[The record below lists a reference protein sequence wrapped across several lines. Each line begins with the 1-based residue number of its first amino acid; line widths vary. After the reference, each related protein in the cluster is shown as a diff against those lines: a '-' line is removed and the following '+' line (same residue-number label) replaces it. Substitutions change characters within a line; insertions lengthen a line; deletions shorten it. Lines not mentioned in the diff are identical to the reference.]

1 MAYLWLLAG
10 FVLLVKGADFFVDG
24 AAGVARRFHVPSVI
38 IGLTIVAL
46 GTSLPEAAVSITAS
60 VTGSNAL
67 AISNV
72 IGSNIFNTLVV
83 VGASALITPF
93 LIQRSVIKR
102 DLTFNIFCTVLLF
115 CYIMTGEINRWMG
128 IGFLILLM
136 AYLYVLIRDA
146 MKNPAEKE
154 EEEDQKEPW
163 KLAAFLILGGA
174 AIMIGGDVTVDS
186 AKTIAAQLGM
196 SENLIGLT
204 VVSIGTSLPELV
216 TSITAARKGES
227 GLSIGNAIG
236 SNILNILFILGLSS
250 AISPLTANFF
260 NLIDTGILIAV
271 AILMF
276 VLAWSSPKMTRSKG
290 LFMIALYACFMVY
303 TILR

>member
-1 MAYLWLLAG
+1 
-10 FVLLVKGADFFVDG
+10 
-24 AAGVARRFHVPSVI
+24 
-38 IGLTIVAL
+38 
-46 GTSLPEAAVSITAS
+46 
-60 VTGSNAL
+60 
-67 AISNV
+67 
-72 IGSNIFNTLVV
+72 
-83 VGASALITPF
+83 
-93 LIQRSVIKR
+93 
-102 DLTFNIFCTVLLF
+102 
-115 CYIMTGEINRWMG
+115 
-128 IGFLILLM
+128 
-136 AYLYVLIRDA
+136 
-146 MKNPAEKE
+146 
-154 EEEDQKEPW
+154 
-163 KLAAFLILGGA
+163 
-174 AIMIGGDVTVDS
+174 MIGGDVTVDS

-236 SNILNILFILGLSS
+236 SNILNILFILGLSY

-290 LFMIALYACFMVY
+290 VFMIALYACFMVY

>member
-1 MAYLWLLAG
+1 MAYLWLIVG

-60 VTGSNAL
+60 VSGSNAL

-72 IGSNIFNTLVV
+72 IGSNIFNILVV

-102 DLTFNIFCTVLLF
+102 DLTFNIFCTILLF
-115 CYIMTGEINRWMG
+115 ICILTGEISRWMG
-128 IGFLILLM
+128 IGFLVIL
-136 AYLYVLIRDA
+136 AVYLYILIKDA
-146 MKNPAEKE
+146 MKNPAQ
-154 EEEDQKEPW
+154 EEDEKQKEPW

-174 AIMIGGDVTVDS
+174 AILVGGDLTVDS

-216 TSITAARKGES
+216 TSVTAARKGES

-250 AISPLTANFF
+250 AISPLIANSQ

-271 AILMF
+271 AVLMF
-276 VLAWSSPKMTRSKG
+276 GLAWSSPKMTRAKG
-290 LFMIALYACFMVY
+290 LIMIALYACFMVY
-303 TILR
+303 TIIR

>member
-115 CYIMTGEINRWMG
+115 CCMMTGTINRWMG

>member
-115 CYIMTGEINRWMG
+115 CCIMTGTINRWMG

>member
-115 CYIMTGEINRWMG
+115 CCIMTGEINRWMG

>member
-115 CYIMTGEINRWMG
+115 CCIMTGEINRWMG

-204 VVSIGTSLPELV
+204 VVSIGTSLPELA

>member
-1 MAYLWLLAG
+1 MAYLWLIVG

-102 DLTFNIFCTVLLF
+102 DLTFNIFCTILLF
-115 CYIMTGEINRWMG
+115 VCIMTGEITRWMG
-128 IGFLILLM
+128 IGFLVIL
-136 AYLYVLIRDA
+136 AVYLYVLIQDA
-146 MKNPAEKE
+146 MKNPAE
-154 EEEDQKEPW
+154 EEDEKQKEPW

-174 AIMIGGDVTVDS
+174 AIMVGGDLTVDS
-186 AKTIAAQLGM
+186 AKAIAAQLGM

-250 AISPLTANFF
+250 AISPLIANSL

-271 AILMF
+271 AVLMF
-276 VLAWSSPKMTRSKG
+276 ALAWSSPKMTRAKG
-290 LFMIALYACFMVY
+290 LIMIALYACFMVY

>member
-115 CYIMTGEINRWMG
+115 CCIMTGTINRWMG

-163 KLAAFLILGGA
+163 KLAAFLMLGGA

>member
-1 MAYLWLLAG
+1 MAYIWLLAG

-24 AAGVARRFHVPSVI
+24 AAGIARRFHVPSVI

-115 CYIMTGEINRWMG
+115 CCIMTGEINRWMG
-128 IGFLILLM
+128 IGFLVLLM
-136 AYLYVLIRDA
+136 AYLYVLIQDA

-290 LFMIALYACFMVY
+290 VFMIALYACFMVY

>member
-1 MAYLWLLAG
+1 MAYLWLIVG

-102 DLTFNIFCTVLLF
+102 DLTFNIFCTILLF
-115 CYIMTGEINRWMG
+115 VCIMTGEITRWMG
-128 IGFLILLM
+128 IGFLVIL
-136 AYLYVLIRDA
+136 AVYLYVLIQDA
-146 MKNPAEKE
+146 MKNPAE
-154 EEEDQKEPW
+154 EEDEKQKEPW

-174 AIMIGGDVTVDS
+174 AIMVGGDLTVDS
-186 AKTIAAQLGM
+186 AKAIAAQLGM

-250 AISPLTANFF
+250 AISPLIANSL

-271 AILMF
+271 AVLMF
-276 VLAWSSPKMTRSKG
+276 ALAWSSPKMTRTKG
-290 LFMIALYACFMVY
+290 LIMIALYACFMVY